1 MEARAATGGLLV
13 TENEEKRLQSI
24 REKMAQMKAREQA
37 IIANDKKRQ
46 RKERTRR
53 LIQLGA
59 LVEKYLDCPGIEP
72 GEFEKVLREMVGKG

>member
-1 MEARAATGGLLV
+1 MV
-13 TENEEKRLQSI
+13 TENEEKRLKTI
-24 REKMAQMKAREQA
+24 RDKMAQMKAREQA

-72 GEFEKVLREMVGKG
+72 QEFEKVLKELVKRKPQ